1 MKLAAILTE
10 TKNLDKTQFAT
21 FTEEITLEQAATLV
35 KTHCRQNAA
44 RPLFRGMGGSSV
56 QAIAT
61 DSSQIQRTSRDNP
74 NYYTMLLSGGLNS
87 WSRYPP
93 RNRATICSATK
104 ELARQY
110 GHGDFHY
117 VFPEDGLRFAIAPTG
132 DIWTSFDNMMSLF
145 TSDNPKLPDA
155 PDDMTDFMLRI
166 KSRGASMGAADFNAA
181 LDLPMSK
188 LFQLKVAATGT
199 VRSFLE
205 RYMSPEFN
213 GFGLVPSTAQ
223 LPSITG
229 RDREVWFSGKS
240 VAVFHDNIDEFYKIV
255 NQ

>member
-10 TKNLDKTQFAT
+10 TANFNQTQFTT
-21 FTEEITLEQAATLV
+21 FTKEITLEQAAVLV
-35 KTHCRQNAA
+35 KTHCRQNAS
-44 RPLFRGMGGSSV
+44 RPLFRGMGRSSV
-56 QAIAT
+56 RAIAT
-61 DSSQIQRTSRDNP
+61 DSSQIQRMSRDNP
-74 NYYTMLLSGGLNS
+74 NYYTMLMSGGLKS

-93 RNRATICSATK
+93 RDRATICSATK
-104 ELARQY
+104 QLARQY

-132 DIWTSFDNMMSLF
+132 DIWTSFNNMMSLF
-145 TSDNPKLPDA
+145 TSTNSTLPNP
-155 PDDMTDFMLRI
+155 PDDMTDLMLLI
-166 KSRGASMGAADFNAA
+166 KSRGEHFGAADFSQA

-205 RYMSPEFN
+205 RHMSPEFN

-229 RDREVWFSGKS
+229 EDREVWFSGKS
-240 VAVFHDNIDEFYKIV
+240 VAVFDAYIDDFYKIV